1 MVADPSTPGAYMV
14 KEGKE
19 LEVNNE
25 KVKINNLI
33 ENILRTKL

>member
-1 MVADPSTPGAYMV
+1 MM

-19 LEVNNE
+19 LKINNE